1 MNIQLYQELI
11 AAELQRFTSGLPK
24 EPAGLYEPMRY
35 TMALGGKRMRPLLA
49 LMGAGMFTQDVRPAV
64 PAAIGIELFHNFTL
78 LHDDIMD
85 NAPLRRGK
93 ETVYAKWNSNIAIL
107 SGDGLYT
114 EAFRQLALSPAHILP
129 HILDV
134 FTRTALEVCEGQ
146 QMDMDF
152 ESRTNVSIPEYIRMI
167 ELKTAV
173 LLAGAMEIGALCG
186 GAYATEAHKLYEF
199 GKHIGIAFQLQDD
212 ILDVYGDPEKFGKQV
227 GGDIVSNKKTFLL
240 ISALDKADA
249 YSKEALQNWLQVPLD
264 SARDD
269 NSEKVKAV
277 TAIYDQLGIRSL
289 AEGEMQKHYE
299 AGIAALESMQVD
311 QAKKDMLRGFADSL
325 MVREH

>member
-1 MNIQLYQELI
+1 VNIQLYQQLI
-11 AAELQRFTSGLPK
+11 EAELHRFTESLPA
-24 EPAGLYEPMRY
+24 EPKRLYEPMRY
-35 TMALGGKRMRPLLA
+35 TMTLGGKRMRPLLS
-49 LMGAGMFTQDVRPAV
+49 LMGAGLFTDDVRPAV
-64 PAAIGIELFHNFTL
+64 HAAVGIELFHNFTL

-107 SGDGLYT
+107 SGDAMYT
-114 EAFRQLALSPAHILP
+114 EAFRQVALSPPHILP
-129 HILDV
+129 HVLDI

-152 ESRTNVSIPEYIRMI
+152 ETRGKVSIPEYIRMI

-173 LLAGAMEIGALCG
+173 LLAGALEIGALCG

-199 GKHIGIAFQLQDD
+199 GKHVGIAFQLQDD

-240 ISALDKADA
+240 ISALEKADA
-249 YSKEALQNWLQVPLD
+249 YSKEALQNWMQVGQTDTL
-264 SARDD
+264 
-269 NSEKVKAV
+269 EKVKAV
-277 TAIYDQLGIRSL
+277 TAIYDQIGIRKLAEKEMWEHYELGIASL
-289 AEGEMQKHYE
+289 ISMHIDGTKKEM
-299 AGIAALESMQVD
+299 L
-311 QAKKDMLRGFADSL
+311 KKFTDSL
-325 MVREH
+325 MVRES

>member
-1 MNIQLYQELI
+1 MIIPHYQELI
-11 AAELQRFTSGLPK
+11 AAELERFSSGLPK
-24 EPAGLYEPMRY
+24 QPGNLYEPLRY
-35 TMALGGKRMRPLLA
+35 TLALGGKRMRPLLA
-49 LMGAGMFTQDVRPAV
+49 LIGAGMFTDDVRSAV
-64 PAAIGIELFHNFTL
+64 HAAVGIELFHNFTL

-93 ETVYAKWNSNIAIL
+93 ETVYAKWNANIAIL
-107 SGDGLYT
+107 SGDAMYT
-114 EAFRQLALSPAHILP
+114 EAIRQIALSPPHILP
-129 HILDV
+129 HVLDV

-152 ESRTNVSIPEYIRMI
+152 ESRAKVSIPEYIRMI

-173 LLAGAMEIGALCG
+173 LLAGALEIGALCG

-199 GKHIGIAFQLQDD
+199 GRHIGVAFQLQDD

-240 ISALDKADA
+240 ISALEKADA
-249 YSKEALQNWLQVPLD
+249 YSKEALLNWLQVPLD

-269 NSEKVKAV
+269 NGEKVKAV
-277 TAIYDQLGIRSL
+277 TGIYDQIGIRAL
-289 AEGEMQKHYE
+289 AEKEMQNHYE
-299 AGIAALESMQVD
+299 AAITALDSMQVN
-311 QAKKDMLRGFADSL
+311 AEKKEMLRSFADQL
-325 MVREH
+325 MVREK

>member
-1 MNIQLYQELI
+1 MNIAHYQELI
-11 AAELQRFTSGLPK
+11 AADLERIVSGLPK
-24 EPAGLYEPMRY
+24 EPARLYEPLRY
-35 TMALGGKRMRPLLA
+35 SLANGGKRMRPLLS
-49 LMGAGMFTQDVRPAV
+49 LIGAGMFTDDVRPAV
-64 PAAIGIELFHNFTL
+64 HAAVGIELFHNFTL

-93 ETVYAKWNSNIAIL
+93 ETVYAKWNPNIAIL
-107 SGDGLYT
+107 SGDAMYT
-114 EAFRQLALSPAHILP
+114 EAFRSIALSPPHILP

-152 ESRTNVSIPEYIRMI
+152 ESRAKVSIPEYIRMI

-173 LLAGAMEIGALCG
+173 LLAASLEIGALCG

-199 GKHIGIAFQLQDD
+199 GRHIGIAFQLQDD

-240 ISALDKADA
+240 ISALEKADA
-249 YSKEALQNWLQVPLD
+249 YSKEALMNWLQ
-264 SARDD
+264 ANGD
-269 NSEKVKAV
+269 NATEKVKSV
-277 TAIYDQLGIRSL
+277 TAIYDQIGIRSL
-289 AEGEMQKHYE
+289 AESEMQKHYE
-299 AGIAALESMQVD
+299 LAIAALESMQVD
-311 QAKKDMLRGFADSL
+311 DGKKKMLRGFSDSL

>member
-1 MNIQLYQELI
+1 MIIPHYQELI
-11 AAELQRFTSGLPK
+11 TAELERFASGLPK
-24 EPAGLYEPMRY
+24 QPERLYEPLRY
-35 TMALGGKRMRPLLA
+35 TLALGGKRMRPLLV
-49 LMGAGMFTQDVRPAV
+49 LIGAGMFSNDVRTAV

-93 ETVYAKWNSNIAIL
+93 ETVYAKWNANIAIL
-107 SGDGLYT
+107 SGDALYT
-114 EAFRQLALSPAHILP
+114 EAFRQIAQSPPHILP
-129 HILDV
+129 HVLDV

-146 QMDMDF
+146 QYDMDF

-173 LLAGAMEIGALCG
+173 LLAGALEIGALCG

-199 GKHIGIAFQLQDD
+199 GRHIGIAFQLQDD

-240 ISALDKADA
+240 ISALEKADA
-249 YSKEALQNWLQVPLD
+249 YSKEALLNWLQANGNAGD
-264 SARDD
+264 
-269 NSEKVKAV
+269 EKVKAV
-277 TAIYDQLGIRSL
+277 TAIYDQLGIREL
-289 AEGEMQKHYE
+289 AEKEMHAHYE
-299 AGIAALESMQVD
+299 KAIAALNSLQTEES
-311 QAKKDMLRGFADSL
+311 KKELLRGFAESL

>member
-1 MNIQLYQELI
+1 MIIQHYQELI
-11 AAELQRFTSGLPK
+11 TAELERFASGLPK
-24 EPAGLYEPMRY
+24 QPERLYEPLRY
-35 TMALGGKRMRPLLA
+35 TLALGGKRMRPLLS
-49 LMGAGMFTQDVRPAV
+49 LIGAGMFTDDVRPAV
-64 PAAIGIELFHNFTL
+64 HAAIGIELFHNFTL

-93 ETVYAKWNSNIAIL
+93 ETVYAKWNPNIAIL
-107 SGDGLYT
+107 SGDAMYT
-114 EAFRQLALSPAHILP
+114 EAIRQVALSPAHILP
-129 HILDV
+129 HVLDV

-152 ESRTNVSIPEYIRMI
+152 ESRANVSIPEYIRMI

-173 LLAGAMEIGALCG
+173 LLAGALEIGALCG

-240 ISALDKADA
+240 ISALEKADA
-249 YSKEALQNWLQVPLD
+249 YSKEALLNWLQ
-264 SARDD
+264 A
-269 NSEKVKAV
+269 NGNAGEEKVKAV
-277 TAIYDQLGIRSL
+277 TAIYDQIGIRAL
-289 AEGEMQKHYE
+289 AEKEMHSHYE
-299 AGIAALESMQVD
+299 TGIAALESMQVD
-311 QAKKDMLRGFADSL
+311 VKKKELLKGFADQL
-325 MVREH
+325 MVRES

>member
-1 MNIQLYQELI
+1 MNIQHYQELI
-11 AAELQRFTSGLPK
+11 TAELERFVSGLPK
-24 EPAGLYEPMRY
+24 EPARLYDPLRY
-35 TMALGGKRMRPLLA
+35 TLAHGGKRMRPLLS
-49 LMGAGMFTQDVRPAV
+49 LIGAGMFTDDVRAAI
-64 PAAIGIELFHNFTL
+64 PAATGIELFHNFTL

-85 NAPLRRGK
+85 NAPLRRGR
-93 ETVYAKWNSNIAIL
+93 ETVYSKWNSNIAIL
-107 SGDGLYT
+107 SGDAMYT
-114 EAFRQLALSPAHILP
+114 EAFRRMALSPAHILP

-152 ESRTNVSIPEYIRMI
+152 ESRAKVTIPEYIRMI

-173 LLAGAMEIGALCG
+173 LLAASMEIGALCG

-240 ISALDKADA
+240 ISALEKADA
-249 YSKEALQNWLQVPLD
+249 YSKEALLNWMQTNGN
-264 SARDD
+264 AG
-269 NSEKVKAV
+269 SEKVQAV
-277 TAIYDQLGIRSL
+277 TAIYNQIGIRKL
-289 AEGEMQKHYE
+289 AEDEMQKHYDL
-299 AGIAALESMQVD
+299 GIAALESMQVD
-311 QAKKDMLRGFADSL
+311 DAKKKMLRGFTDSL

>member
-1 MNIQLYQELI
+1 MNIAHYQELI
-11 AAELQRFTSGLPK
+11 AADLERIVSGLPK
-24 EPAGLYEPMRY
+24 EPARLYEPLRY
-35 TMALGGKRMRPLLA
+35 SLANGGKRMRPLLS
-49 LMGAGMFTQDVRPAV
+49 LIGAGMFTDDVRPAV
-64 PAAIGIELFHNFTL
+64 HAAVGIELFHNFTL

-93 ETVYAKWNSNIAIL
+93 ETVYAKWNPNIAIL
-107 SGDGLYT
+107 SGDAMYT
-114 EAFRQLALSPAHILP
+114 EAFRSIALSPPHILP

-152 ESRTNVSIPEYIRMI
+152 ESRAKVSIPEYIRMI

-173 LLAGAMEIGALCG
+173 LLAASLEIGALCG

-199 GKHIGIAFQLQDD
+199 GRHIGIAFQLQDD

-240 ISALDKADA
+240 ISALEKADA
-249 YSKEALQNWLQVPLD
+249 YSKEALMNWLQ
-264 SARDD
+264 ANGD
-269 NSEKVKAV
+269 NATEKVKSV
-277 TAIYDQLGIRSL
+277 TAIYDQIGIRSL
-289 AEGEMQKHYE
+289 AESEMQKHYE
-299 AGIAALESMQVD
+299 LAIAALESMQVD
-311 QAKKDMLRGFADSL
+311 DAKKKMLRGFSDSL

>member
-1 MNIQLYQELI
+1 MDIQHYQEII
-11 AAELQRFTSGLPK
+11 AADIERFVSGLPK
-24 EPAGLYEPMRY
+24 EPARLYEPLKY
-35 TMALGGKRMRPLLA
+35 TLAHGGKRMRPLLS
-49 LMGAGMFTQDVRPAV
+49 LIGAGMFTQDVRSAL

-85 NAPLRRGK
+85 NAPLRRGR
-93 ETVYAKWNSNIAIL
+93 ETVYSKWNSNIAIL
-107 SGDGLYT
+107 SGDAMYT
-114 EAFRQLALSPAHILP
+114 EAFRRIALSPPHILP
-129 HILDV
+129 HVLDV

-152 ESRTNVSIPEYIRMI
+152 ESREKVTIPEYIRMI

-173 LLAGAMEIGALCG
+173 LLAASLEIGALCG

-240 ISALDKADA
+240 ISALEKADA
-249 YSKEALQNWLQVPLD
+249 YSKEALLNWMQVSGD
-264 SARDD
+264 S
-269 NSEKVKAV
+269 STEKVKAV
-277 TAIYDQLGIRSL
+277 TAIYDQIGIRAL
-289 AEGEMQKHYE
+289 AESEMQKHYE
-299 AGIAALESMQVD
+299 MGIAALESMQVD
-311 QAKKDMLRGFADSL
+311 DAKKKLLRGFTDSL
-325 MVREH
+325 MVREN